1 MEDLF
6 YWPSVIFQVSY
17 IVTWL
22 ISDIILIYFYR
33 LFTAGVI
40 ISNRQK

>member
-1 MEDLF
+1 MENLF
-6 YWPSVIFQVSY
+6 YWPSVIFQGSY
-17 IVTWL
+17 IVIWL
-22 ISDIILIYFYR
+22 ISDIILIYFYH